1 MSDDRTPTNLNRLRQ
16 AWVEALLLAL
26 RPESQEERIA
36 ELLKRL
42 EAPEV
47 TGTSGLSNRI
57 SPQWMSRWKPMAI
70 AATILI
76 AAFIGYQV
84 SIGNPVHAAVTRS
97 LEAISRHVT
106 YQYDL
111 NITFVDSELG
121 EYTISSEVYVRGRDS
136 FVIRR
141 RGIAAD
147 IWLGC
152 NGNGQ
157 HWLIQPGGYIRRGE
171 ASELYRWFDARWDK
185 LKYPRPGSNPPFLH
199 VASAL
204 ELMYERCQLS
214 RLPDEAIRLADGQ
227 ELWCEHILGVPET
240 PRIENPPQSID
251 LWISEDFDIPI
262 QVVAQWDVSV
272 GRPVSAATIQSIQL
286 IYRGQPEVAEDWFEA
301 ESHLGRE

>member
-1 MSDDRTPTNLNRLRQ
+1 MNDDETRADVDKLRQ
-16 AWVEALLLAL
+16 AWIDALLQAL

-36 ELLKRL
+36 EVLKRL

-47 TGTSGLSNRI
+47 RDRSGLSNRT
-57 SPQWMSRWKPMAI
+57 SPQWLSRWKPMAI

-84 SIGNPVHAAVTRS
+84 RIGNPVEAAVNRS

-111 NITFVDSELG
+111 NITFADSEVG

-141 RGIAAD
+141 RGIAVD

-152 NGNGQ
+152 SGNGQ
-157 HWLIQPGGYIRRGE
+157 HWFIQPNGYVRRGE
-171 ASELYRWFDARWDK
+171 ASELYRWFDASWDK
-185 LKYPRPGSNPPFLH
+185 LKFPRPGGNPPFLH

-204 ELMYERCQLS
+204 ELMSERCQLR

-227 ELWCEHILGVPET
+227 ELWCEHIQGVPEK

-262 QVVAQWDVSV
+262 QVVAQWDVSA
-272 GRPVSAATIQSIQL
+272 GPPVSTATIQSIQL
-286 IYRGQPEVAEDWFEA
+286 IYRGQPEVADDWFEA
-301 ESHLGRE
+301 ESHLGR